1 MEVMTPMAA
10 SGMLTESIK
19 ETRRFRLPAGLW
31 FVWRNPRYVVA
42 AAFFVVFFVFGQ
54 SHKVDAAQVSQQPV
68 EIKYKFAHKIPHSPR
83 LARLFQV
90 GPSA

>member
-1 MEVMTPMAA
+1 MVA

-19 ETRRFRLPAGLW
+19 ETRKVPPASW
-31 FVWRNPRYVVA
+31 AMVCVAESRYVVA

-83 LARLFQV
+83 LARLSQV